1 MAIQYLKTAKLKG
14 KRIFLRVDVNEQV
27 DSRGRIVD
35 DFRIRAILPTIQFLL
50 RQQCSVVIAGHLGRP
65 EKPWDKKMSLEPM
78 ARHLADLLNYKYV
91 ATDGEAPDYPVKHVV
106 FFKNDI
112 RNKPTRD
119 AIKKVPVKDI
129 IFLENLRFYPGEEAN
144 NDAFAKLL
152 AGLAKVYV
160 NDAFSVDHR
169 KAASLV
175 AITKY
180 LPSYAGLLIEQE
192 IKNLDYVLSKAKS
205 PFVLLMGGIKIS
217 DKAKTLE
224 HLGRKA
230 DTILL
235 GGGLANVLLQ
245 AQGIEIGKSKVEDGA
260 KRIAWQLARN
270 FKHKLV
276 LPKDAVVTNAAFA
289 KSSIRVCDIHSI
301 KPSEVILD
309 VGPKTIL
316 EFAKHLKAAKTI
328 VWNGP
333 LGKYETK
340 PFHTGTLSLARVIGG
355 VSQKKC
361 FSVVGGG
368 ETVDA
373 MRSAYQETFVD
384 HLSTGGGAM
393 LEYLAG
399 DKLPGIEALKK

>member
-1 MAIQYLKTAKLKG
+1 
-14 KRIFLRVDVNEQV
+14 
-27 DSRGRIVD
+27 
-35 DFRIRAILPTIQFLL
+35 
-50 RQQCSVVIAGHLGRP
+50 LGRP
-65 EKPWDKKMSLEPM
+65 EKPWDKKMSLEPV
-78 ARHLADLLNYKYV
+78 AKTLADLLKYKFV
-91 ATDGEAPDYPVKHVV
+91 ATDEGAPDYPIKHVI
-106 FFKNDI
+106 FFRGDI
-112 RNKPTRD
+112 RKKPTRD
-119 AIKKVPVKDI
+119 AIKEVTNKDI

-144 NDAFAKLL
+144 SDSFAKQL
-152 AGLAKVYV
+152 AGLGKVYV
-160 NDAFSVDHR
+160 NDAFAVDHR
-169 KAASLV
+169 KAASVV
-175 AITKY
+175 AVTKH
-180 LPSYAGLLIEQE
+180 LPSYAGLLLEQE

-205 PFVLLMGGIKIS
+205 PFVLMMGGIKIS

-245 AQGIEIGKSKVEDGA
+245 AQGVEIGKSKIEDGA
-260 KRIAWQLARN
+260 RKTAWQISRN

-276 LPKDAVVTNAAFA
+276 LPRDAVVTNSALA

-301 KPSEVILD
+301 KPTEVILD
-309 VGPKTIL
+309 IGPKTIL

-355 VSQKKC
+355 VSKKKC

-373 MRSAYQETFVD
+373 MRAAYQETFVD

-393 LEYLAG
+393 LEYLTGA
-399 DKLPGIEALKK
+399 KLPGIEALK